1 MNSLSKIKIFKL
13 DINENYTCKD
23 LSYTLFKDIDF
34 SSYTPISFFRSDFR
48 GSRFENVKF
57 QNNCFDRADFIGCTF
72 INCTFINVDFGHADE
87 KLDCVMPDML

>member
-34 SSYTPISFFRSDFR
+34 SSYTPSHFLEAILEVV
-48 GSRFENVKF
+48 GLK
-57 QNNCFDRADFIGCTF
+57 
-72 INCTFINVDFGHADE
+72 
-87 KLDCVMPDML
+87 M